1 MVDVGFDIRPLQT
14 AHKFRGIG
22 RYTAE
27 LYSALSDEQGDIRF
41 HLLGIA
47 GGPEPPFDTK
57 TAGFVGVDLPTDHNR
72 YKSVFLDMV
81 RTPKTVRK
89 MNVDV
94 MHYNMQVIPAWS
106 PKPFVMTIHDCI
118 PAVSPGRSVLYKEE
132 FFFNLQA
139 AAARKAAAVITVS
152 SSSRGDIVRYMGV
165 RPEKVFVIY
174 EACSPSYEPNAPIE
188 RLRARVDLPG
198 QYLLYVGASDYR
210 KNLKG
215 LIEIYGLYC
224 ERSSSPLPLVLTGK
238 PEYYERVRFAWPAG
252 TRGGIVNGEVL
263 FTGFLPEEL
272 MPGLY
277 RGARAFLF
285 PSLYEGFGLPA
296 LESMACGTPV
306 IAYDNSSISEIVG
319 RWGVLVPTGDTEAF
333 VRELMK
339 VTIDDCLKEEL
350 GEAGVERAKHF
361 SWAKTATRTAEIY
374 REVARCA

>member
-41 HLLGIA
+41 HLLGVA
-47 GGPEPPFDTK
+47 DGPELELGISGIEFT
-57 TAGFVGVDLPTDHNR
+57 GVDLPTDHNR
-72 YKSVFLDMV
+72 YRSVFFDMI
-81 RTPKTVRK
+81 RTPRAVRK
-89 MNVDV
+89 MDVDV

-106 PKPFVMTIHDCI
+106 PKPFVMTVHDCI
-118 PAVSPGRSVLYKEE
+118 PAVYPGRSVLYKAE

-152 SSSRGDIVRYMGV
+152 NSSRADIVRYMGV

-174 EACSPSYEPNAPIE
+174 EACSPRYKPDAPLE
-188 RLRARVDLPG
+188 RLRAQVDLPDE
-198 QYLLYVGASDYR
+198 YLLYVGASDYR
-210 KNLKG
+210 KNSKG
-215 LIEIYGLYC
+215 LVEIYGRYC
-224 ERSSSPLPLVLTGK
+224 ERSSSPLPLVLAGNRG
-238 PEYYERVRFAWPAG
+238 YYEKARLVWPEG
-252 TRGGIVNGEVL
+252 THGGILNGELL

-277 RGARAFLF
+277 YGARAFLF

-296 LESMACGTPV
+296 LEAMACGTPV

-333 VRELMK
+333 VKELMR
-339 VTIDDCLKEEL
+339 VTSDDCLKEEL
-350 GEAGVERAKHF
+350 GEAGVERSKYF
-361 SWAKTATRTAEIY
+361 SWSKTAAQTAEIY